1 MYIHANSGSWL
12 DIWIPKR
19 MKLRYRL
26 LVVDRCFGGQGA
38 VGYCGIALEVGT
50 RLKTGPRQPR
60 YVPRAIDHRRIS
72 FFSLLRAFGQ
82 ATSSPEAQQTAHLVV
97 PKSV

>member
-1 MYIHANSGSWL
+1 MYTHANSGLWL

-38 VGYCGIALEVGT
+38 VAL
-50 RLKTGPRQPR
+50 RLDRHRVSARRHIQEAESPVAIGASARIR
-60 YVPRAIDHRRIS
+60 RAEIEGLDFAIVVVFAANRELNH
-72 FFSLLRAFGQ
+72 ADG
-82 ATSSPEAQQTAHLVV
+82 ATAG
-97 PKSV
+97 